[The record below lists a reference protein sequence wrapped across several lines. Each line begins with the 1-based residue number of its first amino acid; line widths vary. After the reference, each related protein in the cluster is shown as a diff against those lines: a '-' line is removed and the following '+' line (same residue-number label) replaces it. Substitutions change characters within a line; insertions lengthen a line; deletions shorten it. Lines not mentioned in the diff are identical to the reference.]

1 MHLVNGHCKIIL
13 QISYIVML
21 SHFIITCRLSLSLL
35 EFTMVFAWTLL
46 KAEETTLSYMF
57 LMLTF
62 KLLVP
67 GIGDKK
73 VMWLKSKI
81 RWENVQ
87 FESVVTFLILGR
99 DNVVR
104 VGPFPQQDHWKDS
117 TTKQQ
122 ASWCLFLNSSSW
134 TVLVS
139 QFVYLFLFR
148 IFLLYRIL
156 WKSWM

>member
-1 MHLVNGHCKIIL
+1 MDTVKLYCKSL
-13 QISYIVML
+13 MML

-73 VMWLKSKI
+73 VM
-81 RWENVQ
+81 
-87 FESVVTFLILGR
+87 
-99 DNVVR
+99 
-104 VGPFPQQDHWKDS
+104 
-117 TTKQQ
+117 
-122 ASWCLFLNSSSW
+122 
-134 TVLVS
+134 
-139 QFVYLFLFR
+139 
-148 IFLLYRIL
+148 
-156 WKSWM
+156 